1 MSRLLKQALSL
12 ESVNDADLI
21 NIDVEMNVEEME
33 HIQSIES
40 ITRTL
45 ESSARDSDHLLE
57 QMSSLESLYDLVES
71 SPTFTVEHLN
81 YVQTMVDVD
90 VPTHTL
96 ESGDSEALRALTL
109 ESIGS
114 FWNRIKQT
122 YVSGWHTQIDGWNQ
136 LISGYKGLH
145 ARHTKINAKLTREW
159 NLKKG
164 DLKDSRSQ
172 ISAAGYV
179 ANSMWVEGNLTKD
192 PISTLTRDVAVAEEI
207 VLKYPPAMVAYAKK
221 LSDIISKGKYDTDS
235 NFESTV
241 LKPIVSLGHPRAVFG
256 VKIPSGGLP
265 MHVNHKLIEKA
276 GKTKAVS
283 GTAGKLQRDIAHIA
297 DGTYIKHSVWGD
309 KIIALDTVRDI
320 DVTIKDLDKLLAL
333 HMQYTKLLGELTGRL
348 QATVDVTKGILKDQ
362 STMST
367 IGDLSSENRRAVSD
381 VAKLLK
387 SMKKYLKS
395 PVNDEGNR
403 ITIIVNGTRTMC
415 SRAIATWK

>member
-12 ESVNDADLI
+12 ESISDADLI
-21 NIDVEMNVEEME
+21 DVDVEMNEEEME

-40 ITRTL
+40 VTRTL

-71 SPTFTVEHLN
+71 SPNFTVEHLD
-81 YVQTMVDVD
+81 YVRTMVDVS

-96 ESGDSEALRALTL
+96 ESGDSEALRTLTL

-114 FWNRIKQT
+114 FWNRIKQS
-122 YVSGWHTQIDGWNQ
+122 YVSEWHSQIDAWNQ

-159 NLKKG
+159 NYKKG
-164 DLKDSRSQ
+164 DLKDSMGQ

-179 ANSMWVEGNLTKD
+179 ANAMWIDGNLTKN
-192 PISTLTRDVAVAEEI
+192 PVSTLTSDVAVAEEI
-207 VLKYPPAMVAYAKK
+207 VLKYPTAMVAYAKK

-241 LKPIVSLGHPRAVFG
+241 LKPIVALGHPRKVFG
-256 VKIPSGGLP
+256 IKIPNKGLS
-265 MHVNHKLIEKA
+265 MHVNYKLIEKL
-276 GKTKAVS
+276 GMVKATS
-283 GTAGKLQRDIAHIA
+283 SSAGKLQKDIALIA
-297 DGTYIKHSVWGD
+297 DGTYVKHAVWGD
-309 KIIALDTVRDI
+309 KPLTLDTISDI
-320 DVTIKDLDKLLAL
+320 DVTIKDLDKLLEL
-333 HMQYTKLLGELTGRL
+333 HMRYTKLLGELSGRL
-348 QATVDVTKGILKDQ
+348 QATVKVTKDILNDQ
-362 STMST
+362 AKMST
-367 IGDLSSENRRAVSD
+367 VGDLSSENRRAVSD

-395 PVNDEGNR
+395 PVSGEGNR
-403 ITIIVNGTRTMC
+403 IAIVVNGTRTMC